1 VSAPRAAGVGLDFGT
16 SNSTAAW
23 FDGRELHYVRIERD
37 GPILPTAIHLD
48 PQFSART
55 GQAAIEQYVEE
66 NRGRL
71 VELAVEIIGEASG
84 SLGGGDL
91 ADDNPYLTTSR
102 NPIYGQ
108 LTDRGLK
115 GRLFHGLKRLLGD
128 PTIERLAVFGQSYR
142 IVALITPILE
152 RIRTGIEAELHG
164 PLDAVH
170 IGRPVNFEGRD
181 ANRNA
186 LALSRLGEAARHARL
201 TPATFYPEPIA
212 ATLSWLWA
220 AKPTEGGLALTVDFG
235 GGTLDLCLVRYGG
248 GRFDVLGTDGIG
260 LGGNRIDQLIFR
272 ALLFPEL
279 GKGERWARPVE
290 GRRVETTFPF
300 EEFETGLLNWPTT
313 YLLNQNR
320 TRWMVVDA
328 IAQGGPAAERF
339 QRLLDLISYNYSYN
353 CFQAIRV
360 AKAALSEQLETTIDI
375 PELNLRIPFTRA
387 QFDALLA
394 GPLEEI
400 RALIAGLLERCRVRH
415 EDVSVVIGTGGSSL
429 IVAVRDL
436 LEGAF
441 PGRVAAHDPFTS
453 VAAGLAIASRSGAVY
468 EPAASSSNL

>member
-1 VSAPRAAGVGLDFGT
+1 MAGVGVDFGT

-23 FDGRELHYVRIERD
+23 FDGSELHYVRLEAD

-48 PQFSART
+48 QNYTALTGRDAIAR
-55 GQAAIEQYVEE
+55 YVEE

-71 VELAVEIIGEASG
+71 VELAVEVIGAASG
-84 SLGGGDL
+84 AVGSGDL
-91 ADDNPYLTTSR
+91 ADDNPSLSTSR
-102 NPIYGQ
+102 NLIYGQ

-128 PTIERLAVFGQSYR
+128 PSIERLGVIGQAFR
-142 IVALITPILE
+142 LVALVTPILE
-152 RIRTGIEAELHG
+152 RIRLGIEREVG
-164 PLDAVH
+164 RKVSTVH
-170 IGRPVNFEGRD
+170 VGRPVNFEGRD
-181 ANRNA
+181 EDRNA
-186 LALSRLGEAARHARL
+186 VALARRGEAAGYAGL
-201 TPATFYPEPIA
+201 AGAVFYPEPIA

-220 AKPTEGGLALTVDFG
+220 AKPAGDGLALTVDFG

-248 GRFDVLGTDGIG
+248 GRFEVLGTDGIA
-260 LGGNRIDQLIFR
+260 LGGNRIDRMIFV

-290 GRRVETTFPF
+290 GRRVETLFPF
-300 EEFETGLLNWPTT
+300 DEFESGLLNWPTT

-328 IAQGGPAAERF
+328 VAQGGASAERY

-353 CFQAIRV
+353 CFQAIRA
-360 AKAALSEQLETTIDI
+360 AKAELSERVATTIDI
-375 PELNLRIPFTRA
+375 PELNLRIPFTRT

-394 GPLEEI
+394 QPLEEI
-400 RALIAGLLERCRVRH
+400 RALIAGLLARCGVAH
-415 EDVSVVIGTGGSSL
+415 DDVSVVIGTGGSSL

-436 LEGAF
+436 LESLF

-453 VAAGLAIASRSGAVY
+453 VAAGLAIASHEGY
-468 EPAASSSNL
+468 CSSSNL

>member
-1 VSAPRAAGVGLDFGT
+1 VSAPRVAGVGLDFGT

-23 FDGRELHYVRIERD
+23 FDGRELHYVRVESD

-48 PQFSART
+48 QNFSALT
-55 GQAAIEQYVEE
+55 GRAAIEQYVEE

-84 SLGGGDL
+84 SIGGGDL
-91 ADDNPYLTTSR
+91 ADDNPHLSTSR

-128 PTIERLAVFGQSYR
+128 PTIERLSVFGQSFR
-142 IVALITPILE
+142 VVALITPILE
-152 RIRTGIEAELHG
+152 RIRAGIVAELG
-164 PLDAVH
+164 RPLQAVH

-181 ANRNA
+181 PERNA
-186 LALSRLGEAARHARL
+186 LALARLGEAANYARL
-201 TPATFYPEPIA
+201 DGATFYPEPIA

-220 AKPTEGGLALTVDFG
+220 AKPARGGLALTVDFG
-235 GGTLDLCLVRYGG
+235 GGTLDLCLVRYEE

-260 LGGNRIDQLIFR
+260 LGGNRIDQLIFST
-272 ALLFPEL
+272 LLFPEL
-279 GKGERWARPVE
+279 GKGARWARPVE
-290 GRRVETTFPF
+290 GRRVDTLFPF

-328 IAQGGPAAERF
+328 VAQGGPDAERF
-339 QRLLDLISYNYSYN
+339 QRLLDLVSYNYSYN
-353 CFQAIRV
+353 CFQAIRA
-360 AKAALSEQLETTIDI
+360 AKAALSEELATTIDI

-394 GPLEEI
+394 EPLEEI
-400 RALIAGLLERCRVRH
+400 RTLIAGLLARCHVRQ
-415 EDVSVVIGTGGSSL
+415 EGVTVVIGTGGSSL
-429 IVAVRDL
+429 IVAVRHL
-436 LEGAF
+436 LETVF

-453 VAAGLAIASRSGAVY
+453 VAAGLAIANHAGYAY
-468 EPAASSSNL
+468 EPASTSSNL